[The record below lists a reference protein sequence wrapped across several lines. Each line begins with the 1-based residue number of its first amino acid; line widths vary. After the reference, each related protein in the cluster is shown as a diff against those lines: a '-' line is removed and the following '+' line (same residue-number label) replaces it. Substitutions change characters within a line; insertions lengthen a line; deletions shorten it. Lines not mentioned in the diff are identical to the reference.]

1 MADDARIQA
10 AAYAISVE
18 GMSCASCVAHVEKA
32 LAQVPGVASV
42 GVNLATEQ
50 ARVVLSDPAA
60 LAKLAPAIEAAG
72 YSVRTATAE
81 FAVSDMN
88 CASCVTHVEAAAR
101 RVPGVIEAVV
111 NLATERAHVVYRD
124 GIADPPTIVRAI
136 SDAGYAAMALGSE
149 ATPHARVD
157 ENAALARRLVLAAV
171 LGAPVFAVEMGGHV
185 FPPLHGWIHAALPPA
200 FVAYASLAL
209 TTLVMFGPGL
219 GFQRVGLANLRRGTP
234 DMNTLVAV
242 GTLSAYLYS
251 LAAVVAPDRMPDG
264 AAHLYF
270 EAAVSVVVL
279 VLLGRYLEGL
289 SRGHARDAIARLG
302 RLQAKTARVERDG
315 AFVELPIAAVAVGD
329 RLQVRPGER
338 IAADGMLASGH
349 SYIDESMVTGE
360 PVPVFKEAGA
370 AVIGGT
376 VNQNG
381 SFVFAA
387 TKVGADTMLA
397 QIQRLVE
404 NAQAGKLPIQAVVDR
419 VTARFVPAVFAA
431 AAATFACW
439 MLWGGPDAFGHAL
452 ANAVAVLIV
461 ACPCAMGLA
470 TPISILV
477 ASGRAAERGILFRRG
492 EALQR
497 LGTVTLAAFDKTG
510 TLTKGRPELA
520 DLVAAPGFAAD
531 EVLALLAALEAS
543 SEHPIAAAIVRAA
556 QDKGLA
562 AIPVADFAATPGLGA
577 RARVGGREVA
587 VGADR
592 YLASL
597 GISVAPFADAM
608 AEFAKAG
615 KSPIFA
621 AIDGRLAALAAVADP
636 IRPSAK
642 AAIASLHAAGLATA
656 MVSGDNSA
664 TAENVAQTLGISRVV
679 AEAMP
684 ADKLAALARWRAEG
698 ATIAFVGD
706 GINDAPALAQA
717 DIGIAVGSGTDIAID
732 SADVVLVAG
741 DLAAVAE
748 AVALSKATMR
758 NIRQNLFW
766 AFGYNVALLPVA
778 AGALYPWFGIQMSP
792 IFAAAAMAASSVFVV
807 GNALRLRRFGKRPR
821 S

>member
-1 MADDARIQA
+1 MPDDARPKNT
-10 AAYAISVE
+10 AYAIPVD

-32 LAQVPGVASV
+32 LALVPGVASAS
-42 GVNLATEQ
+42 VNLATEQ

-60 LAKLAPAIEAAG
+60 LAKLVPAIEAAG
-72 YSVRTATAE
+72 YSVRNASAE
-81 FAVSDMN
+81 FAVAGMT
-88 CASCVTHVEAAAR
+88 CASCVAHVEAAAK
-101 RVPGVIEAVV
+101 RVPGVVAATV
-111 NLATERAHVVYRD
+111 NLATERAHIVYRD
-124 GIADPPTIVRAI
+124 GIADPAAIVRAI
-136 SDAGYAAMALGSE
+136 SDAGYEATPLGSE
-149 ATPHARVD
+149 AAGQVPHD
-157 ENAALARRLVLAAV
+157 ENAGLARRLVLAAV
-171 LGAPVFAVEMGGHV
+171 LGAPVFVVEMGGHI
-185 FPPLHGWIHAALPPA
+185 FPPLHGWIHAALSPD
-200 FVAYASLAL
+200 FIAYASLVL

-219 GFQRVGLANLRRGTP
+219 GFQRVGLANLLRGTP

-251 LAAVVAPDRMPDG
+251 LAAVVAPDLMPAG

-315 AFVELPIAAVAVGD
+315 AFVEVPIGSVVVGD

-338 IAADGMLASGH
+338 IAADGTLASGH

-360 PVPVFKEAGA
+360 PVPVFKEVGA

-404 NAQAGKLPIQAVVDR
+404 NAQAGKLPIQALVDR

-439 MLWGGPDAFGHAL
+439 MLWGGADAFGLAL

-497 LGTVTLAAFDKTG
+497 LGTVTLVAFDKTG
-510 TLTKGRPELA
+510 TLTKGRPELT
-520 DLVAAPGFAAD
+520 DFVAAPGFAAD
-531 EVLALLAALEAS
+531 EVLALLGALEES
-543 SEHPIAAAIVRAA
+543 SEHPIAAAITRAA
-556 QDKGLA
+556 HDKKLA
-562 AIPVADFAATPGLGA
+562 RLPVADFAAAPGLGA
-577 RARVGGREVA
+577 RARVGGRDVA

-592 YLASL
+592 YLAAL
-597 GISVAPFADAM
+597 GISVASFADAT
-608 AEFAKAG
+608 ASLAKRG

-621 AIDGRLAALAAVADP
+621 AVDGRLAALVAVADP

-642 AAIASLHAAGLATA
+642 PAIAALHAAGLATA
-656 MVSGDNSA
+656 MVSGDNRA
-664 TAENVAQTLGISRVV
+664 TATSVAAELGIARVV

-684 ADKLAALARWRAEG
+684 ADKLAALATWREEG
-698 ATIAFVGD
+698 KTVAFVGD
-706 GINDAPALAQA
+706 GINDAPALAEA

-741 DLAAVAE
+741 DLAAVAH

-766 AFGYNVALLPVA
+766 AFGYNAALVPVA

-792 IFAAAAMAASSVFVV
+792 IFAAAAMAASSIFVV
-807 GNALRLRRFGKRPR
+807 GNALRLRRFGR
-821 S
+821 

>member
-1 MADDARIQA
+1 
-10 AAYAISVE
+10 
-18 GMSCASCVAHVEKA
+18 
-32 LAQVPGVASV
+32 
-42 GVNLATEQ
+42 
-50 ARVVLSDPAA
+50 
-60 LAKLAPAIEAAG
+60 
-72 YSVRTATAE
+72 
-81 FAVSDMN
+81 
-88 CASCVTHVEAAAR
+88 
-101 RVPGVIEAVV
+101 
-111 NLATERAHVVYRD
+111 
-124 GIADPPTIVRAI
+124 
-136 SDAGYAAMALGSE
+136 
-149 ATPHARVD
+149 
-157 ENAALARRLVLAAV
+157 
-171 LGAPVFAVEMGGHV
+171 
-185 FPPLHGWIHAALPPA
+185 
-200 FVAYASLAL
+200 
-209 TTLVMFGPGL
+209 
-219 GFQRVGLANLRRGTP
+219 
-234 DMNTLVAV
+234 
-242 GTLSAYLYS
+242 
-251 LAAVVAPDRMPDG
+251 
-264 AAHLYF
+264 
-270 EAAVSVVVL
+270 
-279 VLLGRYLEGL
+279 
-289 SRGHARDAIARLG
+289 
-302 RLQAKTARVERDG
+302 
-315 AFVELPIAAVAVGD
+315 
-329 RLQVRPGER
+329 
-338 IAADGMLASGH
+338 
-349 SYIDESMVTGE
+349 
-360 PVPVFKEAGA
+360 VPVFKEAGA

-439 MLWGGPDAFGHAL
+439 TLWGGPDAFGHAL

>member
-1 MADDARIQA
+1 MPDDARAKA
-10 AAYAISVE
+10 AAYAIPVE

-32 LAQVPGVASV
+32 LARIPGVASAV
-42 GVNLATEQ
+42 VNLAIEQ
-50 ARVVLSDPAA
+50 AQVVLSDPAA

-72 YSVRTATAE
+72 YSVRNASAD
-81 FAVSDMN
+81 FAVSGMT
-88 CASCVTHVEAAAR
+88 CASCVAHVEAAAK
-101 RVPGVIEAVV
+101 RVPGVLAATV
-111 NLATERAHVVYRD
+111 NLATERAHIVYCD
-124 GIADPPTIVRAI
+124 GIADPAAIVRAI
-136 SDAGYAAMALGSE
+136 ADAGYDATELGSE
-149 ATPHARVD
+149 APP
-157 ENAALARRLVLAAV
+157 ENERDAGTGLGRRLVLAAV
-171 LGAPVFAVEMGGHV
+171 LGAPVFAVEMGGHM
-185 FPPLHGWIHAALPPA
+185 FPPLHHWIHAAFSPA
-200 FVAYASLAL
+200 FVAYASLVL

-219 GFQRVGLANLRRGTP
+219 DFQRVGLANLLRGTP

-251 LAAVVAPDRMPDG
+251 LVAVLAPDSLPDG

-270 EAAVSVVVL
+270 EAAVSVIVL

-315 AFVELPIAAVAVGD
+315 AFVELPIASVVVGD

-338 IAADGMLASGH
+338 IAADGTLASGH

-381 SFVFAA
+381 SFVFTA

-397 QIQRLVE
+397 QIKRLVE

-431 AAATFACW
+431 AAATFAGW
-439 MLWGGPDAFGHAL
+439 MLWGGADAFGLAL

-497 LGTVTLAAFDKTG
+497 LGTATLVAFDKTG
-510 TLTKGRPELA
+510 TLTKGRPELT
-520 DLVAAPGFAAD
+520 DLVVAPGFGAGD
-531 EVLALLAALEAS
+531 VLALLAALEAA

-556 QDKGLA
+556 KDKGLA
-562 AIPVADFAATPGLGA
+562 ILPIADFAASPGLGA
-577 RARVGGREVA
+577 RARVGTHDVA

-597 GISVAPFADAM
+597 GISMAPFADAM
-608 AEFAKAG
+608 AKLAKEG

-621 AIDGRLAALAAVADP
+621 EIDGQLAALVAVADP

-642 AAIASLHAAGLATA
+642 GAIASLQAAGFATA
-656 MVSGDNSA
+656 MVSGDNRA
-664 TAENVAQTLGISRVV
+664 TATSVAATLGITRVV

-684 ADKLAALARWRAEG
+684 ADKLSALSTWRKAGE
-698 ATIAFVGD
+698 TIAFVGD
-706 GINDAPALAQA
+706 GINDAPALAEA

-741 DLAAVAE
+741 DLAAVSE

-766 AFGYNVALLPVA
+766 AFGYNAALIPVA

-792 IFAAAAMAASSVFVV
+792 IFAAAAMAASSIFVV
-807 GNALRLRRFGKRPR
+807 GNALRLRRFAH
-821 S
+821 

>member
-1 MADDARIQA
+1 MPDDARVHA
-10 AAYAISVE
+10 PTYAIPVD

-32 LAQVPGVASV
+32 LARIPGVASV

-50 ARVVLSDPAA
+50 AQVVLSDPGA
-60 LAKLAPAIEAAG
+60 LAKLATAIEAAG
-72 YSVRTATAE
+72 YSVRTVSGE
-81 FAVSDMN
+81 FAVAGMT
-88 CASCVTHVEAAAR
+88 CASCVAHVEAAAK

-111 NLATERAHVVYRD
+111 NLATERAHIVYQD
-124 GIADPPTIVRAI
+124 GIADPAAIVRAI
-136 SDAGYAAMALGSE
+136 ADAGYAATKLGS
-149 ATPHARVD
+149 AAAPDAGSN
-157 ENAALARRLVLAAV
+157 ENAGLGRRLILAAV
-171 LGAPVFAVEMGGHV
+171 LAAPVIAIEMGGHL
-185 FPPLHGWIHAALPPA
+185 FPPLHGWIHAALSPD
-200 FVAYASLAL
+200 FIAYASLAL

-219 GFQRVGLANLRRGTP
+219 GFQRVGLANLVRGTP

-242 GTLSAYLYS
+242 GTLSAYFYS
-251 LAAVVAPDRMPDG
+251 LAAVVMPNQMPAG
-264 AAHLYF
+264 VAHLYF

-289 SRGHARDAIARLG
+289 SRSRARDAIGRLG

-315 AFVELPIAAVAVGD
+315 IFVELPIASVVVGD

-338 IAADGMLASGH
+338 IAADGTLASGH

-360 PVPVFKEAGA
+360 PVPVFKETGA

-376 VNQNG
+376 VNQTG

-431 AAATFACW
+431 AAATFAGW
-439 MLWGGPDAFGHAL
+439 LLWGGADALGLAL

-477 ASGRAAERGILFRRG
+477 ASGRAAELGILFRRG

-497 LGTVTLAAFDKTG
+497 LGAVTLVAFDKTG
-510 TLTKGRPELA
+510 TLTKGRPELT

-531 EVLALLAALEAS
+531 DVLALLGALEES
-543 SEHPIAAAIVRAA
+543 SEHPVGAAIARAA
-556 QDKGLA
+556 RDKNLA
-562 AIPVADFAATPGLGA
+562 ALPVADFSAAPGLGA
-577 RARVGGREVA
+577 RARVATHDVV

-597 GISVAPFADAM
+597 GISVASFADATV
-608 AEFAKAG
+608 ELAKAG

-621 AIDGRLAALAAVADP
+621 AIDGRLAALVAVADP
-636 IRPSAK
+636 IRTSAK
-642 AAIASLHAAGLATA
+642 PAIAALHAAGLATA
-656 MVSGDNSA
+656 MVSGDNRA
-664 TAENVAQTLGISRVV
+664 TANSVAETLGISRVV

-684 ADKLAALARWRAEG
+684 GDKLAALESWRAEG
-698 ATIAFVGD
+698 AKIAFVGD

-732 SADVVLVAG
+732 IADVVLVSG
-741 DLAAVAE
+741 DLAAVAQ

-758 NIRQNLFW
+758 NIGENLFW
-766 AFGYNVALLPVA
+766 AFGYNVALVPVA

-792 IFAAAAMAASSVFVV
+792 MFAAAAMAASSIFVV
-807 GNALRLRRFGKRPR
+807 ANALRLRRFGKRMR
-821 S
+821 

>member
-1 MADDARIQA
+1 MPDDARTKT
-10 AAYAISVE
+10 AAYAIPVE

-32 LAQVPGVASV
+32 LAQIPGVASAV
-42 GVNLATEQ
+42 VNLATEQ
-50 ARVVLSDPAA
+50 AQVVLSDPAA
-60 LAKLAPAIEAAG
+60 LPKLAPAIDAAG
-72 YSVRTATAE
+72 YSVRNATAE
-81 FAVSDMN
+81 FAVSGMT
-88 CASCVTHVEAAAR
+88 CASCVAHVEAAAK
-101 RVPGVIEAVV
+101 RVPGVISATV
-111 NLATERAHVVYRD
+111 NLATERAHIVYSD
-124 GIADPPTIVRAI
+124 GIANAGAIVRAI
-136 SDAGYAAMALGSE
+136 ADAGYD
-149 ATPHARVD
+149 ATPLGTEAASEEKRD
-157 ENAALARRLVLAAV
+157 ESTGLARRLILAAV
-171 LGAPVFAVEMGGHV
+171 LGAPVFVVEMGGHL
-185 FPPLHGWIHAALPPA
+185 FPPLHHWIQAAFSPV
-200 FVAYASLAL
+200 FVAYASLVL
-209 TTLVMFGPGL
+209 TTLVMFGPGF
-219 GFQRVGLANLRRGTP
+219 GFQRVGLANLLRATP
-234 DMNTLVAV
+234 DMNTLVAI

-251 LAAVVAPDRMPDG
+251 LAAVLAPDRMPVG
-264 AAHLYF
+264 AANLYF

-315 AFVELPIAAVAVGD
+315 AFVELPIASVVVGD

-338 IAADGMLASGH
+338 IAADGTLASGH

-360 PVPVFKEAGA
+360 PVPVFKEIGA
-370 AVIGGT
+370 TVIGGT
-376 VNQNG
+376 VNQTG
-381 SFVFAA
+381 SFVFTA

-397 QIQRLVE
+397 QIKRLVE

-431 AAATFACW
+431 AVATFAGW
-439 MLWGGPDAFGHAL
+439 MLWGGADAFGLAL

-497 LGTVTLAAFDKTG
+497 LGTVTLVAFDKTG
-510 TLTKGRPELA
+510 TLTKGRPELT
-520 DLVAAPGFAAD
+520 DLVVAPGFAAD
-531 EVLALLAALEAS
+531 DVLALVGALEAV
-543 SEHPIAAAIVRAA
+543 SEHPIAAAIARAA
-556 QDKGLA
+556 HEKKCEAL
-562 AIPVADFAATPGLGA
+562 PVVDFAASPGLGA
-577 RARVGGREVA
+577 RARVGTRDVA

-608 AEFAKAG
+608 AELAKVG

-621 AIDGRLAALAAVADP
+621 AVDGRLAALAAVADP
-636 IRPSAK
+636 IRPSARS
-642 AAIASLHAAGLATA
+642 AIDALHAAGLATA
-656 MVSGDNSA
+656 MVSGDNRA
-664 TAENVAQTLGISRVV
+664 TANSVAATLGISRVV

-684 ADKLAALARWRAEG
+684 ADKLAALAAWRAAGE
-698 ATIAFVGD
+698 TIAFVGD

-741 DLAAVAE
+741 DLAAVAQ

-766 AFGYNVALLPVA
+766 AFGYNAALIPVA

-792 IFAAAAMAASSVFVV
+792 IFAAAAMAASSIFVV
-807 GNALRLRRFGKRPR
+807 GNALRLRRFGN
-821 S
+821 

>member
-1 MADDARIQA
+1 MPDDARTKDT
-10 AAYAISVE
+10 AYAIPVD

-32 LAQVPGVASV
+32 LALVPGVASAS
-42 GVNLATEQ
+42 VNLATEQ

-60 LAKLAPAIEAAG
+60 LAKLGPAIEAAG
-72 YSVRTATAE
+72 YSVRNASAE
-81 FAVSDMN
+81 FAVSGMT
-88 CASCVTHVEAAAR
+88 CASCVAHVEAAAK
-101 RVPGVIEAVV
+101 RVPGVLEATV
-111 NLATERAHVVYRD
+111 NLATERAHIVYRD
-124 GIADPPTIVRAI
+124 GIADPAAIVRAI
-136 SDAGYAAMALGSE
+136 ADAGYDAKLVGSE
-149 ATPHARVD
+149 AAGQAPHD
-157 ENAALARRLVLAAV
+157 ENASLARRLVLAAV
-171 LGAPVFAVEMGGHV
+171 LGAPVFVVEMGGHI
-185 FPPLHGWIHAALPPA
+185 FPPLHGWVHAVLSPV
-200 FVAYASLAL
+200 FVAYASLVL

-219 GFQRVGLANLRRGTP
+219 GFQRVGLANLLRGTP

-251 LAAVVAPDRMPDG
+251 LAAVVAPDLMPAG

-315 AFVELPIAAVAVGD
+315 AFVEVPIASVVVGD

-338 IAADGMLASGH
+338 IAADGTLASGH
-349 SYIDESMVTGE
+349 SYVDESMVTGE
-360 PVPVFKEAGA
+360 PVPVFKEVGA

-381 SFVFAA
+381 SFVFAV

-431 AAATFACW
+431 AAATFVGW
-439 MLWGGPDAFGHAL
+439 MLWGGADAFGLAL

-492 EALQR
+492 EALQQ
-497 LGTVTLAAFDKTG
+497 LGTVTLVAFDKTG
-510 TLTKGRPELA
+510 TLTKGRPELT
-520 DLVAAPGFAAD
+520 DLVIAPGFAAD
-531 EVLALLAALEAS
+531 EVLALVAALEES

-556 QDKGLA
+556 HDKKLPSL
-562 AIPVADFAATPGLGA
+562 PVADFAAEPGLGA
-577 RARVGGREVA
+577 RARVGGRDVV

-597 GISVAPFADAM
+597 GISVASFADAT
-608 AEFAKAG
+608 AALAKVG

-621 AIDGRLAALAAVADP
+621 AIDGRLAALVAVADP
-636 IRPSAK
+636 IRESAK
-642 AAIASLHAAGLATA
+642 PAIAALHAAGLATA
-656 MVSGDNSA
+656 MVSGDNRA
-664 TAENVAQTLGISRVV
+664 TATSVAVELGISRVV

-684 ADKLAALARWRAEG
+684 ADKLAALAAWRAEG
-698 ATIAFVGD
+698 ESIAFVGD

-741 DLAAVAE
+741 DLAAVAQ

-766 AFGYNVALLPVA
+766 AFGYNAALVPVA

-792 IFAAAAMAASSVFVV
+792 IFAAAAMAASSIFVV
-807 GNALRLRRFGKRPR
+807 GNALRLRRFGR
-821 S
+821 